1 MIPHI
6 YSSVG
11 YCIVYLIRVRH
22 NLLLDRRNNLT
33 LSFCTNPSFEVGGD
47 EIFINQLNINI
58 MKKILLFMLPLV
70 ALSFASCEK
79 DNGKG
84 EELSGDDIIQFEDA
98 HFLHALLTVQE
109 IEMYDAER
117 DDYIDY
123 MVDVDTNRDGQIS
136 VNEVQKVRGL
146 SLYDY
151 GDSLNTE
158 SFNVLSMPEI
168 KYFTALEY
176 LECGYNQLTTLNLNN
191 NNSLTYLDC
200 SENQL
205 ATLNLDK
212 NAALIYLDCYDNQ
225 LTTLNVSGCP
235 ALTEL
240 ECGWNQLTALD
251 VSECP
256 ALKYIGLEW
265 NQLTALDVSKNIAL
279 TDLGCSGSP
288 LKSLDVSKNTA
299 LKSLYCIDNQLTSL
313 DLSNNT
319 ALERLN
325 CNNNQ
330 LTTLDLSNN
339 TALTELSCEN
349 NPLTKLI
356 LLRDNNISDSYMQQL
371 IEEYGDII
379 EYVE

>member
-1 MIPHI
+1 MI
-6 YSSVG
+6 
-11 YCIVYLIRVRH
+11 
-22 NLLLDRRNNLT
+22 D
-33 LSFCTNPSFEVGGD
+33 D
-47 EIFINQLNINI
+47 
-58 MKKILLFMLPLV
+58 MKKILFMLPLV

-136 VNEVQKVRGL
+136 VNEAHKVRGL
-146 SLYDY
+146 SLWDY
-151 GDSLNTE
+151 ETDE
-158 SFNVLSMPEI
+158 SFNLLSMPEI
-168 KYFTALEY
+168 KYFTDLEY
-176 LECGYNQLTTLNLNN
+176 LNCSENQLTTLNL
-191 NNSLTYLDC
+191 
-200 SENQL
+200 EN
-205 ATLNLDK
+205 

-240 ECGWNQLTALD
+240 ECGWNQLTTLD

-325 CNNNQ
+325 CNDNQ
-330 LTTLDLSNN
+330 LITLDLSNN

-356 LLRDNNISDSYMQQL
+356 LPRDNNIYDSYMQQL
-371 IEEYGDII
+371 IKEYGDII